1 MPSSRDQIICGDRC
15 LHFVRDAK
23 INSQEADRVTVR
35 STRKPP
41 RCDDDLSKSAL
52 KLKKRCSS
60 RDTISPDRVQKKLVA
75 NCYEVA
81 NCY

>member
-1 MPSSRDQIICGDRC
+1 MPSSRDQIISDDRC

-23 INSQEADRVTVR
+23 INSQEADRVAPR

-60 RDTISPDRVQKKLVA
+60 
-75 NCYEVA
+75 
-81 NCY
+81 